1 MEKKRIR
8 ILNISLNGNKKRFIS
23 LKKIK
28 GLGENRIKLILE
40 KRFINKN
47 KKLNLLKKEEIIRL
61 IKIIN
66 YYRLIKKWNLGIN
79 VDRIKYR
86 NIRLLINLKNYR
98 GLRHEFRLPVR
109 GQRTRSNRKTIK
121 KIKNFK

>member
-8 ILNISLNGNKKRFIS
+8 ILNVSLNGNKKRFIS

-47 KKLNLLKKEEIIRL
+47 KKLNLLKKEEILRL

-79 VDRIKYR
+79 VDRIRFR